1 MAAFIYLFL
10 FFLTTGI
17 ATISPS
23 GTAFITKDT
32 EDVLPFTAQVE
43 KEITAEIRDKERLEK

>member
-1 MAAFIYLFL
+1 M
-10 FFLTTGI
+10 TGI
-17 ATISPS
+17 TTISPS

-43 KEITAEIRDKERLEK
+43 KEITAEIRDKERLEKWSGACRGKQ